1 MAIDKRFSIE
11 TYAGQRKTL
20 QDLLVRFLD
29 EEIDH
34 ETVKGCTTLI
44 REARMVIQAEATA
57 TKTIVNP
64 AMKGKKD
71 ITPNGPFPRLIK
83 PL

>member
-11 TYAGQRKTL
+11 TYVGQRKTL
-20 QDLLVRFLD
+20 QDLLVKFLN

-44 REARMVIQAEATA
+44 REARMVIQAEAVEGK
-57 TKTIVNP
+57 TKVNP
-64 AMKGKKD
+64 GMKSKKD
-71 ITPNGPFPRLIK
+71 LTPNGPFPRLIK

>member
-1 MAIDKRFSIE
+1 MAIDNRFSIE
-11 TYAGQRKTL
+11 TYTGQRKTL
-20 QDLLVRFLD
+20 QDLLVRFLN

-44 REARMVIQAEATA
+44 RESRMVIQAESTA
-57 TKTIVNP
+57 AKSNVNP
-64 AMKGKKD
+64 VVKGKSH

>member
-11 TYAGQRKTL
+11 TYVGQRKTL
-20 QDLLVRFLD
+20 QDLLVKFLN

-44 REARMVIQAEATA
+44 REARMVIQAEAVEGK
-57 TKTIVNP
+57 TKVP
-64 AMKGKKD
+64 VMKSKKD
-71 ITPNGPFPRLIK
+71 LTPNGPFPRLIK

>member
-1 MAIDKRFSIE
+1 MAIDNRFSIE
-11 TYAGQRKTL
+11 TYTGQRKTL
-20 QDLLVRFLD
+20 QDLLVRFLN

-44 REARMVIQAEATA
+44 REARMVIQAESVES
-57 TKTIVNP
+57 KTRVNP
-64 AMKGKKD
+64 AMKVKKD
-71 ITPNGPFPRLIK
+71 LTPNGPFPRLIK

>member
-1 MAIDKRFSIE
+1 MAIDNRFSIE
-11 TYAGQRKTL
+11 TYTGQRKTL
-20 QDLLVRFLD
+20 QDLLVRFLN

-44 REARMVIQAEATA
+44 REARMVIQAESVES
-57 TKTIVNP
+57 KTRVNP
-64 AMKGKKD
+64 SMKVKKD
-71 ITPNGPFPRLIK
+71 LTPNGPFPRLIK